1 MPAALPPPAIICER
15 PWVSDGDTLS
25 CRNLGP
31 RVRLVGI
38 DAPEL
43 PGHCNPGRRCTPG
56 NGAASKQHLVTLVR
70 SGPVVVRPQG
80 FDRYDRILAR
90 VSVNGVDLSC
100 AMVER
105 GAAVRRYARIDCP
118 RPR

>member
-1 MPAALPPPAIICER
+1 MPPAIICER

-25 CRNLGP
+25 CRNLSA

-38 DAPEL
+38 DAPEM

-56 NGAASKQHLVTLVR
+56 DGAKAKRVLIELVR
-70 SGPVVVRPQG
+70 SGPVIVKPQG
-80 FDRYDRILAR
+80 YDRYDRILAR

-100 AMVER
+100 AMVAR
-105 GAAVRRYARIDCP
+105 GAAVRRYAPIACEPKR
-118 RPR
+118 

>member
-1 MPAALPPPAIICER
+1 MPPAIICER

-25 CRNLGP
+25 CRNLSA

-38 DAPEL
+38 DAPEM

-56 NGAASKQHLVTLVR
+56 DGAKAKRVLIELVR
-70 SGPVVVRPQG
+70 SGPVIVKPQG
-80 FDRYDRILAR
+80 YDRYDRILAR

-100 AMVER
+100 AMVAR
-105 GAAVRRYARIDCP
+105 GGAVRRYAPIACEPKR
-118 RPR
+118 